1 MKCPIAGFVKEEI
14 VESAA
19 LLQNRI
25 LLLSEPVSAETANR
39 LIAELLLLD
48 AADHSSR
55 IDLYINSPGGT
66 VSDGLAIIDAM
77 RCLQAPVSTVCIGQ
91 AASMAA
97 WILAAGARGQRYATP
112 NAEVMI
118 HQVAAGFSGP
128 AAHIK
133 VMAERTMRLQQ
144 RLIELLA
151 EFTGQPAARIEEDLE
166 RDCFLTSE
174 QALAYGLVD
183 TVLEPYPRDAK

>member
-1 MKCPIAGFVKEEI
+1 MNCSIDGFVKEEI

-25 LLLSEPVSAETANR
+25 VLLSEPVTAETASR
-39 LIAELLLLD
+39 LMAELLLLD

-77 RCLQAPVSTVCIGQ
+77 RCVQAPVSTVCIGQ

-97 WILAAGARGQRYATP
+97 WILAAGARG
-112 NAEVMI
+112 
-118 HQVAAGFSGP
+118 
-128 AAHIK
+128 
-133 VMAERTMRLQQ
+133 
-144 RLIELLA
+144 
-151 EFTGQPAARIEEDLE
+151 AR
-166 RDCFLTSE
+166 
-174 QALAYGLVD
+174 
-183 TVLEPYPRDAK
+183 

>member
-1 MKCPIAGFVKEEI
+1 MRSSTDGLVEEDV

-25 LLLSEPVSAETANR
+25 LLLSEQVTAETSNR
-39 LIAELLLLD
+39 LISELLLLD

-55 IDLYINSPGGT
+55 IDLYINSPGGV
-66 VSDGLAIIDAM
+66 VSDGLAIIDAI
-77 RCLQAPVSTVCIGQ
+77 RCIQAPVSTVCIGQ

-97 WILAAGARGQRYATP
+97 WILAAGARGQRYASP

-133 VMAERTMRLQQ
+133 VMAERTMRLQR

-151 EFTGQPAARIEEDLE
+151 EFTGQTLQRIEEDLE
-166 RDCFLTSE
+166 RDCFLAAD
-174 QALAYGLVD
+174 QALAYGMID
-183 TVLEPYPRDAK
+183 AILEPFPREAK